1 MDTLRSMYTS
11 IKPILT
17 PYFISNI
24 LLSVSYLILKTLYPV
39 CAFLFDDCYLDL
51 VSFKVK
57 NDEHEMSKSKCHTE
71 HDPS

>member
-1 MDTLRSMYTS
+1 MDTLKSMYTS
-11 IKPILT
+11 MKPILT

-57 NDEHEMSKSKCHTE
+57 DHGMSKSKCHTE
-71 HDPS
+71 HDPSR